1 MPVVTI
7 SSKGQLV
14 IPKRIREVLGIKPG
28 QKILLK
34 VVEGHAEIEPLPAD
48 PIEHLCGIFKD
59 HPVSLTAEL
68 LKDRE
73 EDKRREQKKSA
84 RFLRHSRLPETGT
97 SFRNR

>member
-14 IPKRIREVLGIKPG
+14 IPKKIREALGIKPK

-34 VVEGHAEIEPLPAD
+34 LVEDHAEIEPLPDD
-48 PIEHLCGIFKD
+48 PIQHLCGIFKD

-73 EDKRREQKKSA
+73 EDKRREEKKSS
-84 RFLRHSRLPETGT
+84 RFVRHPRVPEAGT
-97 SFRNR
+97 SL

>member
-1 MPVVTI
+1 MPVVKL

-14 IPKRIREVLGIKPG
+14 IPKKIREALGIKPR

-34 VVEGHAEIEPLPAD
+34 LVEDHAEIEPLPED
-48 PIEHLCGIFKD
+48 PIQYLCGIFKD

-73 EDKRREQKKSA
+73 EDKRREEKKSA
-84 RFLRHSRLPETGT
+84 RFIRHPRLPEAGT
-97 SFRNR
+97 SF

>member
-14 IPKRIREVLGIKPG
+14 IPKEIRKALSIRPR
-28 QKILLK
+28 QKLLLK
-34 VVEGHAEIEPLPAD
+34 LVKDHAEIEPLPED
-48 PIEHLCGIFKD
+48 PVEHLCGIFKD

-73 EDKRREQKKSA
+73 EDKRREEKKFA
-84 RFLRHSRLPETGT
+84 RFIRRSRLSKTRG
-97 SFRNR
+97 

>member
-14 IPKRIREVLGIKPG
+14 VPKEIREALGIKPK

-34 VVEGHAEIEPLPAD
+34 LVEDHAEIEPLPED

-59 HPVSLTAEL
+59 HPVSLTAQL

-73 EDKRREQKKSA
+73 EDKRREEKTCA
-84 RFLRHSRLPETGT
+84 RFIRHPRLPETGT
-97 SFRNR
+97 SF

>member
-1 MPVVTI
+1 MPVVKI

-14 IPKRIREVLGIKPG
+14 IPKKIREALGIKPR

-34 VVEGHAEIEPLPAD
+34 LVDDHAEIEPLPDD
-48 PIEHLCGIFKD
+48 PIQHLCGIFKD

-73 EDKRREQKKSA
+73 EDKRREEKKGA
-84 RFLRHSRLPETGT
+84 RFVRHPRLPEAGT
-97 SFRNR
+97 SF

>member
-14 IPKRIREVLGIKPG
+14 IPKEIREALGLKSR
-28 QKILLK
+28 QKLLLK
-34 VVEGHAEIEPLPAD
+34 LVKGHAEIEPLPDD

-59 HPVSLTAEL
+59 HPRSLTAEL

-73 EDKRREQKKSA
+73 EDKKREEKKFARLIRRP
-84 RFLRHSRLPETGT
+84 RLSKTRT
-97 SFRNR
+97 

>member
-14 IPKRIREVLGIKPG
+14 IPKEIREALGIKSK
-28 QKILLK
+28 QKLLLK
-34 VVEGHAEIEPLPAD
+34 LAKDHVEIESLPED

-73 EDKRREQKKSA
+73 EDKRREEKKFA
-84 RFLRHSRLPETGT
+84 RLIRHPRLSKTRT
-97 SFRNR
+97 

>member
-1 MPVVTI
+1 MPVVTL

-14 IPKRIREVLGIKPG
+14 IPKEIREALGIKPK
-28 QKILLK
+28 QKLLLTLA
-34 VVEGHAEIEPLPAD
+34 EGHAEIEPLPED

-73 EDKRREQKKSA
+73 EDKRREEKKVA
-84 RFLRHSRLPETGT
+84 RFIRHPRLPKTRT
-97 SFRNR
+97 